1 MITLRSSLL
10 PDDETWE
17 FTFPPNSLT
26 SRPPRAGLVYGKAI
40 SLRRSNDEATTTL
53 EMTLRMEQFP
63 SNRILN
69 SDDTSKFVLLSID
82 RSFRFPE
89 QPMKVGVEYLVRLF
103 KRGVWLNGI
112 QYRFYGHSNSQ
123 LVCKS
128 LLRCCSSPE
137 LFPREVVLV
146 SFVKLVQMPNW
157 MIEYT

>member
-1 MITLRSSLL
+1 MPVWNVAKREAILGPSWNESHVHGRLFYHHLRSIAIAPSSSHPTSMITLRSRLL

-103 KRGVWLNGI
+103 KRGVWLNGV
-112 QYRFYGHSNSQ
+112 QY
-123 LVCKS
+123 
-128 LLRCCSSPE
+128 
-137 LFPREVVLV
+137 
-146 SFVKLVQMPNW
+146 
-157 MIEYT
+157 

>member
-26 SRPPRAGLVYGKAI
+26 SRLPRAGLVYGKAI

-69 SDDTSKFVLLSID
+69 SDDTNKFVLLSID

-103 KRGVWLNGI
+103 KRGVWLNGV

-128 LLRCCSSPE
+128 SLRCRS
-137 LFPREVVLV
+137 L
-146 SFVKLVQMPNW
+146 
-157 MIEYT
+157 